1 MQKMYKIFKKYVD
14 LSNNS
19 VNNYDEYKAR
29 ETISD
34 YYFLEYHTKLIC
46 MEILQ
51 KYLGNLIL

>member
-1 MQKMYKIFKKYVD
+1 MQKKCIIYLKKYVD

-29 ETISD
+29 ETICD

-46 MEILQ
+46 MEILR
-51 KYLGNLIL
+51 NILAT

>member
-1 MQKMYKIFKKYVD
+1 MYKIFKKYVD
-14 LSNNS
+14 LSNSS
-19 VNNYDEYKAR
+19 VNNYDEYKER

-34 YYFLEYHTKLIC
+34 IIFLEYHTKLIC